1 MKKSLLPLLLASLS
15 ATHAFAGG
23 HSDAKKPQFMWVR
36 TFEIKSGVSS
46 QDAQK
51 AAKGLLDF
59 VNKEVLK
66 GAGDVTMMIPVGGDI
81 GKFSFF
87 YISDSIDNR
96 LTGRSMLYRLEGFQP
111 HLKAMVDV
119 VESAHDQWYMLPP
132 QGITWSHSNE

>member
-1 MKKSLLPLLLASLS
+1 MKKLILVLLATFLS

-96 LTGRSMLYRLEGFQP
+96 LT
-111 HLKAMVDV
+111 
-119 VESAHDQWYMLPP
+119 
-132 QGITWSHSNE
+132 